1 MSDVT
6 GSKRKAFRHVIR
18 LVQISELQ
26 KDETATTRVFRTP
39 TSMWEY
45 QTSFITRI
53 RQHAFCPLAPKAY
66 SSQPASKDPVRYS
79 SSSTFSEMF
88 DELVSATPFA
98 AFRRTYLRLMKQ
110 LPLLL
115 GAHSHRFVQA

>member
-6 GSKRKAFRHVIR
+6 GSKRKAFRHDIR

-53 RQHAFCPLAPKAY
+53 RQHAFGSLLRRHT
-66 SSQPASKDPVRYS
+66 ASN
-79 SSSTFSEMF
+79 
-88 DELVSATPFA
+88 AQA
-98 AFRRTYLRLMKQ
+98 RTL
-110 LPLLL
+110 
-115 GAHSHRFVQA
+115 